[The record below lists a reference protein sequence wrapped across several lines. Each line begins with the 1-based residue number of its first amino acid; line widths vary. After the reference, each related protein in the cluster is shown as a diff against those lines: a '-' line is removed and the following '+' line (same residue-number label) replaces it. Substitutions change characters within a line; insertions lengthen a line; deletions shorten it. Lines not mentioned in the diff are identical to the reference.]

1 MSQVDPGLHSTYTKL
16 YRVVERR
23 KQIRLDSTHT
33 PETRRLA
40 LNSVTMDGC
49 RVDDLC
55 LSFTLP
61 GFDNVELIRNGR
73 NEQVRLDNLE
83 QYLEELVQWTLIK
96 GEMFFT
102 KRSLL
107 HDFFYLFG
115 V

>member
-1 MSQVDPGLHSTYTKL
+1 MSQVDADLHSTYIKL

-33 PETRRLA
+33 PESRRMA

-55 LSFTLP
+55 LTFTLP
-61 GFDNVELIRNGR
+61 GYENVELIRNGR
-73 NEQVRLDNLE
+73 NEPVRLDNLE

-96 GEMFFT
+96 GKSEEGI
-102 KRSLL
+102 SVLL
-107 HDFFYLFG
+107 SGF
-115 V
+115 